1 MTGILS
7 DANPSIIIETKKSG
21 CRFPLWSEKEWKQ
34 TEIIITPNWTLG
46 VLFLDPFD
54 LLPEYHSEGDN
65 WLKEIAAYYPSTGK
79 LPAKYLKNWR
89 NHIRKIFKS
98 ILDLEVTNSPFLT
111 LTYQEMSLNLYRMG
125 KSDFYLNF
133 RKYRTW
139 IMTETYRFFVQVHQL
154 DYFTA
159 SSTAE
164 WQPPDKIRSY
174 GPIKSLQVCQFSN
187 FGCDIGFIA
196 TGYCNLKFEKMK
208 YLDFLIYL

>member
-21 CRFPLWSEKEWKQ
+21 RRFPFDLRKWKQ

-65 WLKEIAAYYPSTGK
+65 WVKEIAAYYPSTGK
-79 LPAKYLKNWR
+79 LSAKYLKNQR
-89 NHIRKIFKS
+89 NHWKIFQWTWGPK
-98 ILDLEVTNSPFLT
+98 FLT

-139 IMTETYRFFVQVHQL
+139 IMTETYRFLFK
-154 DYFTA
+154 FT
-159 SSTAE
+159 
-164 WQPPDKIRSY
+164 
-174 GPIKSLQVCQFSN
+174 N
-187 FGCDIGFIA
+187 
-196 TGYCNLKFEKMK
+196 
-208 YLDFLIYL
+208 

>member
-139 IMTETYRFFVQVHQL
+139 IMTETYRFFCSSSPIRLFYGFLDGRVATTGQDPFLWTNQKSPSLPIFQL
-154 DYFTA
+154 WLWHWFY
-159 SSTAE
+159 
-164 WQPPDKIRSY
+164 
-174 GPIKSLQVCQFSN
+174 SN
-187 FGCDIGFIA
+187 R
-196 TGYCNLKFEKMK
+196 L
-208 YLDFLIYL
+208 L